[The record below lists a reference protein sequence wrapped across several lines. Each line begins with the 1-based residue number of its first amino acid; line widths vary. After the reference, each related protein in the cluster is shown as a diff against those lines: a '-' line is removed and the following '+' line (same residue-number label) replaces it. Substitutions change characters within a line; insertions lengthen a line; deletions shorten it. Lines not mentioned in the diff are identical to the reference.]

1 MRIEDFKFSNHVP
14 TLKENSKF
22 ILIVIL
28 ASCMTSFLGA
38 EMLMDEHYWS
48 EAEIRVLYGAGS
60 PVGSRNSVRS
70 TILVR
75 ERMTPDSL
83 EKVIVDNS
91 LYAGNGQS
99 GSLAEALKAIERDIS
114 TSVVR
119 DDVVRLAFQAN
130 DPGLAHKV
138 TGQLASLFESGASQA
153 SSEEHSV
160 PSGLSDAIK
169 KAETDLAA
177 QEKKIKDFN
186 VRFLGS
192 HLEKQTAT
200 LATLNRLILQ
210 LQSNADLLSALQ
222 EQKSSQESFLA
233 QPEPHPSSGPSGE
246 FPDSRLQ
253 PATQTSDSS
262 AQSNPSSLTFAE
274 RQAKID
280 LLNKE
285 IDQRRRQQTEIRKE
299 MAVYQANI
307 DSAPKVRAL
316 QSGIVRDYDNAKLH
330 YQKLLAKKNEA
341 EMANPAKTKM
351 EPSFQVLSRA
361 SFPDKPANSL
371 ARFMAKFSGLLW
383 GPLVAIGLVAFRNGR
398 AERKVGLDEV
408 IRQCGVPVLGSIPWI
423 PLHSVRPDTQAPGR
437 DSHRSLTETA

>member
-1 MRIEDFKFSNHVP
+1 MRIADFKFSDHVP

-83 EKVIVDNS
+83 EKVIVDNG
-91 LYAGNGQS
+91 LYSGKGRS
-99 GSLAEALKAIERDIS
+99 GSFAEALQAIERDIS

-138 TGQLASLFESGASQA
+138 TGQLASLFEGGASQA

-160 PSGLSDAIK
+160 PLGLSAAIK
-169 KAETDLAA
+169 KAEADLAA
-177 QEKKIKDFN
+177 QEKKIRDFN
-186 VRFLGS
+186 LRFLGS

-222 EQKSSQESFLA
+222 EQKSSQERFLA
-233 QPEPHPSSGPSGE
+233 QPERHPSSEPSGE
-246 FPDSRLQ
+246 LLDSRLQ
-253 PATQTSDSS
+253 AATQSTDSS
-262 AQSNPSSLTFAE
+262 AQSNPSGLTFAE
-274 RQAKID
+274 RQAKIER
-280 LLNKE
+280 LNKE
-285 IDQRRRQQTEIRKE
+285 IARRRRQQTDIRKE
-299 MAVYQANI
+299 MAIYQAKI

-316 QSGIVRDYDNAKLH
+316 QSGIVRDYNNAKLH
-330 YQKLLAKKNEA
+330 YQKLLAEKNEA
-341 EMANPAKTKM
+341 EMTNAEQTKI
-351 EPSFQVLSRA
+351 EPRFQVLSPA
-361 SFPDKPANSL
+361 SFPDKPANGF

-383 GPLVAIGLVAFRNGR
+383 GPLVAIGLVVSRNR
-398 AERKVGLDEV
+398 RVEQKVGLDEV
-408 IRQCGVPVLGSIPWI
+408 IRQCGLPVLASIPWI
-423 PLHSVRPDTQAPGR
+423 PLDGVRPDTQAPGR
-437 DSHRSLTETA
+437 DSRRSLTETN